1 MTPDR
6 QRTQR
11 THRQERDP
19 ATEEITEIAPGV
31 LRSQLPV
38 KLPGL
43 GHVNCYLLEDERGVA
58 VVDPGLPG
66 PESFKALQKRL
77 RSAGYDLKNV
87 HTAIITHSHLDHFGG
102 ASRLRK
108 LTDAEIVAHKNFRPV
123 WDTAEVKEPAEL
135 PDAPRDASGGERQ
148 DEGEAEGAC
157 EPDGSEED
165 YWPPWNPLR
174 TTPWGSQRQPLPSDM
189 AALWKAVEAD
199 DPAWFRTPEVNR
211 SVADAEVIRLAGR
224 EWQCVHTPGH
234 TEDHICLYDPEYGLM
249 ISGDHVLPTITPH
262 IGGISS
268 QPDPL
273 ANFFNSLRRM
283 HAFGGVKVVLPA
295 HGHPF
300 TNLYT
305 RSEEIIGHHEHRL
318 EIIRGA
324 AVELRE
330 GTVGDYMKR
339 LFSQR
344 VWGDLAESETYAHLE
359 HLRLRGEVV
368 AGNQDGLRTYSLM

>member
-1 MTPDR
+1 MTKNV
-6 QRTQR
+6 QRP
-11 THRQERDP
+11 HRQERDP
-19 ATEEITEIAPGV
+19 PTEEITEIAPGV

-77 RSAGYDLKNV
+77 HSAGYSLRNV
-87 HTAIITHSHLDHFGG
+87 HTAVVTHSHFDHFGG
-102 ASRLRK
+102 AGRLRE
-108 LTDAEIVAHKNFRPV
+108 LASAEVVAHKSFRPV
-123 WDTAEVKEPAEL
+123 WEAAEGKEPAEL
-135 PDAPRDASGGERQ
+135 LDAARSGEAEESADAANASQETDDPDAPEESG
-148 DEGEAEGAC
+148 
-157 EPDGSEED
+157 
-165 YWPPWNPLR
+165 YWPPWNPIR
-174 TTPWGSQRQPLPSDM
+174 TTPWGSRRRPLPPDM
-189 AALWKAVEAD
+189 AERWKAVEAD
-199 DPAWFRTPEVNR
+199 DPAWFRTPEISKNVE
-211 SVADAEVIRLAGR
+211 DAEVIRLARR

-273 ANFFNSLRRM
+273 ANFFTSLRRM

-300 TNLYT
+300 SDLYT
-305 RSEEIIGHHEHRL
+305 RSEEIIGHHEQRL
-318 EIIRGA
+318 QTIRA
-324 AVELRE
+324 AAEELRE
-330 GTVGDYMKR
+330 GTVVDYMKR
-339 LFSQR
+339 LFSER

-359 HLRLRGEVV
+359 HLRLRGEVA
-368 AGNQDGLRTYSLM
+368 AGSQDGLRTYSLR